1 MTEVDPATSV
11 GGSGVDYETLLNER
25 NETIESLKSIQAKKD
40 EELALLRSE
49 FDAAQIKHKEETYW
63 LRLETN
69 NLKNDKQ
76 ATDDRIADLYRDLR
90 EIDDLLDDEGGT
102 PVCTDPAYVLHL
114 QAQLSKS
121 VQTMGVLDNQMSLVK
136 RSCDM
141 VVQSMK
147 EEIADVMEDK
157 CQMEVEVMNKLA
169 ILKNE
174 KVTLEDQ
181 HQETIKQKN
190 DVIKK
195 LERKVTD
202 MKRLLDE
209 KESMLED
216 ATCGGVAELLSQ
228 LDVANNDNRN
238 SEKRLRKQEEAI
250 RRLEEKNAELLTS
263 LEEANELDLA
273 NAEAA
278 QNGDCRNRTESGEC
292 KQEVSPEAS
301 INAENEL
308 ARVIERISAYE
319 ELESEL
325 RKKITNITEKN
336 KSLLSE
342 IDQQQHV
349 TSETVS
355 QLEETKKDLEGQ
367 LRSLQSKFDALR
379 REQEKFETL
388 KREKNEAE
396 EILDRAASM
405 LERVDESIQDME
417 NKTEKLNT
425 SKKKNRG
432 EAKDDEG
439 AIPILET
446 ASLLYCQ
453 VKVSLLL
460 VESKLKNQFMSLKT
474 GKLRNG
480 DTRGENMLDIGNCFD
495 GSMAGG
501 ATGAQH
507 PVDITEMMTK
517 IQDEALDALAQV
529 KVCLLQQMAEL
540 REEGARE
547 RENLY
552 EELDNSNELLSR
564 TQKECAALDQQSQ
577 DLEEEN
583 KNLRRR
589 LENATT
595 QNTLLTK
602 LDEERRS
609 KVSEGI
615 AAANVAKVAIR
626 KDLMEKLQKE
636 ILVLVNQLRDKN
648 ESIFC
653 LTAAV
658 NEQKAQESALKKE
671 LKRLMK
677 RVRAMEEDRKSISS
691 KTPITRRPQ
700 NARAEV

>member
-1 MTEVDPATSV
+1 
-11 GGSGVDYETLLNER
+11 
-25 NETIESLKSIQAKKD
+25 
-40 EELALLRSE
+40 
-49 FDAAQIKHKEETYW
+49 
-63 LRLETN
+63 
-69 NLKNDKQ
+69 
-76 ATDDRIADLYRDLR
+76 
-90 EIDDLLDDEGGT
+90 
-102 PVCTDPAYVLHL
+102 
-114 QAQLSKS
+114 
-121 VQTMGVLDNQMSLVK
+121 
-136 RSCDM
+136 
-141 VVQSMK
+141 
-147 EEIADVMEDK
+147 
-157 CQMEVEVMNKLA
+157 
-169 ILKNE
+169 
-174 KVTLEDQ
+174 
-181 HQETIKQKN
+181 
-190 DVIKK
+190 
-195 LERKVTD
+195 
-202 MKRLLDE
+202 
-209 KESMLED
+209 
-216 ATCGGVAELLSQ
+216 
-228 LDVANNDNRN
+228 
-238 SEKRLRKQEEAI
+238 
-250 RRLEEKNAELLTS
+250 
-263 LEEANELDLA
+263 
-273 NAEAA
+273 
-278 QNGDCRNRTESGEC
+278 
-292 KQEVSPEAS
+292 
-301 INAENEL
+301 
-308 ARVIERISAYE
+308 
-319 ELESEL
+319 
-325 RKKITNITEKN
+325 
-336 KSLLSE
+336 
-342 IDQQQHV
+342 
-349 TSETVS
+349 
-355 QLEETKKDLEGQ
+355 
-367 LRSLQSKFDALR
+367 
-379 REQEKFETL
+379 
-388 KREKNEAE
+388 
-396 EILDRAASM
+396 
-405 LERVDESIQDME
+405 
-417 NKTEKLNT
+417 
-425 SKKKNRG
+425 
-432 EAKDDEG
+432 
-439 AIPILET
+439 
-446 ASLLYCQ
+446 
-453 VKVSLLL
+453 
-460 VESKLKNQFMSLKT
+460 MSLKT

-507 PVDITEMMTK
+507 PVEITEMMTK

-677 RVRAMEEDRKSISS
+677 RVRAMEEDGKSISS